1 MPNFSL
7 YSFLRNEN
15 HLFHLAQKAEARIL
29 ESTFLCA
36 SQVPGSLDK
45 KKGGRRCNLMLYK

>member
-15 HLFHLAQKAEARIL
+15 HLFHLAQNAEARIL
-29 ESTFLCA
+29 ESTFFVRQKKAEEDATLCFINDGA
-36 SQVPGSLDK
+36 FFL
-45 KKGGRRCNLMLYK
+45 